1 MDKGGIVLKKYK
13 LSLGVLLLFIIAS
26 VILFNVKNNKDYNEN
41 LGHTSLYVETYLAG
55 KNQLTHPNVIKFDKP
70 WHGYKYWMGY
80 TPYPNGD
87 GEEENPSIAVSND
100 MYKWETPK
108 NLANPIADNE
118 ETGCNELKDSQ
129 LIYRDDLDRLEMW
142 YLGRVSK
149 NLGGDGE
156 TLLLFRKTSKDGIN
170 WSKYQVMREFKYV
183 SPAIIW
189 DGEKY
194 CVWGIGFDGQG
205 TKGVFDYFESKDGV
219 NWSDPV
225 HCKIGNDSKTL
236 DMWHG
241 DVTYNE
247 KLKCYELV
255 YISMSKQE
263 IYYTASKDKVNFN
276 KTKVIIKNDNTWN
289 VLYRPTLLFENNQY
303 YCLYGV
309 IKVNGENYISMSTGK
324 NINEL
329 KGISDKDI
337 NKMSGTPMEKY
348 KEKKTKIE
356 ILYEFKDKFL
366 RIKLLTFIPILFM
379 LSLFLKRYIRHDI
392 KNIIN
397 ILSLLICEFYMFFK
411 IDFTSIESIVGGL
424 TYGLVQA
431 FIINACTM
439 YLLFIFKEEIIE

>member
-1 MDKGGIVLKKYK
+1 MKKNRMI
-13 LSLGVLLLFIIAS
+13 FIILLIF
-26 VILFNVKNNKDYNEN
+26 VILSIALFNVKNNKDYNEN

-87 GEEENPSIAVSND
+87 GEEENPSIAASND

-170 WSKYQVMREFKYV
+170 WSKYQVIREFKYV

-194 CVWGIGFDGQG
+194 CVWGIGFEGQG
-205 TKGVFDYFESKDGV
+205 TKGVFDYFESKDGT

-241 DVTYNE
+241 NVTYNE

-255 YISMSKQE
+255 YIPTSNQE
-263 IYYTASKDKVNFN
+263 VYYTTSKDKINFDKP
-276 KTKVIIKNDNTWN
+276 KTIVENDGTWTR
-289 VLYRPTLLFENNQY
+289 LYRPTLLFENNQY
-303 YCLYGV
+303 YCIYGS
-309 IKVNGENYISMSTGK
+309 IGENNENYISMSTGK
-324 NINEL
+324 DINNL
-329 KGISDKDI
+329 TGISDKDI
-337 NKMSGTPMEKY
+337 SEMADTPMEKC
-348 KEKKTKIE
+348 KEKIPFMERLSELKKTFFRLE
-356 ILYEFKDKFL
+356 
-366 RIKLLTFIPILFM
+366 LLVFIPLLFV
-379 LSLFLKRYIRHDI
+379 LGIIFEKNHKSDI
-392 KNIIN
+392 NRII
-397 ILSLLICEFYMFFK
+397 IITSLLICEFYMFLKVNFS
-411 IDFTSIESIVGGL
+411 SIESIVAGL
-424 TYGLVQA
+424 IMGVIQA
-431 FIINACTM
+431 FVLTSGTM
-439 YLLFIFKEEIIE
+439 YLLFISKKYK

>member
-1 MDKGGIVLKKYK
+1 MKKNK
-13 LSLGVLLLFIIAS
+13 ILLFIVLFFIILS
-26 VILFNVKNNKDYNEN
+26 VSLFNIKNNKNQNEN
-41 LGHTSLYVETYLAG
+41 LGHTSLYIETYLAG

-80 TPYPNGD
+80 TPYPNAN
-87 GEEENPSIAVSND
+87 GEEENPSIAASND

-129 LIYRDDLDRLEMW
+129 LIYRDDLERLEMW

-189 DGEKY
+189 AGEKY
-194 CVWGIGFDGQG
+194 CVWGIGFEGQG

-225 HCKIGNDSKTL
+225 HCKIGNDSNTL

-241 DVTYNE
+241 NVTYNE
-247 KLKCYELV
+247 NSKCYELV
-255 YISMSKQE
+255 YIPMSNQE
-263 IYYTASKDKVNFN
+263 VYYTTSKNKINFDKA
-276 KTKVIIKNDNTWN
+276 KVIVKNDGTWTR
-289 VLYRPTLLFENNQY
+289 LYRPTLLFENNQY
-303 YCLYGV
+303 YCIYGA
-309 IKVNGENYISMSTGK
+309 IGENNENYISMSTGED
-324 NINEL
+324 INNL

-337 NKMSGTPMEKY
+337 SKMADTPMEKR
-348 KEKKTKIE
+348 KEKVSFME
-356 ILYEFKDKFL
+356 RLSEFKKTFF
-366 RIKLLTFIPILFM
+366 RFELLVFIPILYI
-379 LSLFLKRYIRHDI
+379 LGILLKKYIEV
-392 KNIIN
+392 NVYYIIS
-397 ILSLLICEFYMFFK
+397 IVSILICECYMFLK
-411 IDFTSIESIVGGL
+411 IDFKSLESIVIGL
-424 TYGLVQA
+424 IIGAIQA
-431 FIINACTM
+431 FVLTSGST
-439 YLLFIFKEEIIE
+439 YLLLKYKK

>member
-1 MDKGGIVLKKYK
+1 MKKYK
-13 LSLGVLLLFIIAS
+13 MSLGVLLLFIIAS

-80 TPYPNGD
+80 TPYPNAN

-156 TLLLFRKTSKDGIN
+156 TLLLFRKTSKDGTN
-170 WSKYQVMREFKYV
+170 WSKYKVMRKFKYV

-194 CVWGIGFDGQG
+194 CVWGIGFDGQD

-219 NWSDPV
+219 NWSDPI
-225 HCKIGNDSKTL
+225 HCKIGNNSKTL

-241 DVTYNE
+241 NVTYNE

-255 YISMSKQE
+255 YIPMSNQE
-263 IYYTASKDKVNFN
+263 VYYTTSKN
-276 KTKVIIKNDNTWN
+276 KTNFDKAKMIVKNDGTWTR
-289 VLYRPTLLFENNQY
+289 LYRPTLLFENNQY
-303 YCLYGV
+303 YCIYGV
-309 IKVNGENYISMSTGK
+309 IGENNENYISMSTGK
-324 NINEL
+324 DINNL
-329 KGISDKDI
+329 IGISDKYI
-337 NKMSGTPMEKY
+337 SKMANTPMEKY
-348 KEKKTKIE
+348 IKKISPMEKISEIKKIFFRLE
-356 ILYEFKDKFL
+356 
-366 RIKLLTFIPILFM
+366 LLVFIPLLSVLGIILKKNHK
-379 LSLFLKRYIRHDI
+379 SDI
-392 KNIIN
+392 NRII
-397 ILSLLICEFYMFFK
+397 IITSLLICEFYMFLK
-411 IDFTSIESIVGGL
+411 INFSSIESIVAGL
-424 TYGLVQA
+424 IMGVIQA
-431 FIINACTM
+431 FILTSGTM
-439 YLLFIFKEEIIE
+439 YLLFISKKYK

>member
-1 MDKGGIVLKKYK
+1 MRKYKISLFIVL
-13 LSLGVLLLFIIAS
+13 VFVVIS
-26 VILFNVKNNKDYNEN
+26 VVLFNVKNYKDYNEN
-41 LGHTSLYVETYLAG
+41 LGHTSLYIETYLAG
-55 KNQLTHPNVIKFDKP
+55 KNQPTHPNVIKFDKP

-205 TKGVFDYFESKDGV
+205 TKGVFDYFESKDGT

-241 DVTYNE
+241 NITYNE
-247 KLKCYELV
+247 KLRCYELV
-255 YISMSKQE
+255 YTPLSNQKV
-263 IYYTASKDKVNFN
+263 YYTTSKDKTNFD
-276 KTKVIIKNDNTWN
+276 KSKVIVQNDSSWSY
-289 VLYRPTLLFENNQY
+289 LYRPTLLFDDNQY
-303 YCLYGV
+303 YCLYGA
-309 IKVNGENYISMSTGK
+309 IGENNENYITMSVGRDIY
-324 NINEL
+324 NL
-329 KGISDKDI
+329 KGISDDDI
-337 NKMSGTPMEKY
+337 SKMLRTPMEKLIHRESIR
-348 KEKKTKIE
+348 EK
-356 ILYEFKDKFL
+356 LSGFKQQFIRL
-366 RIKLLTFIPILFM
+366 ELLIFIPLLYIINIIVR
-379 LSLFLKRYIRHDI
+379 RYTNKDI
-392 KNIIN
+392 KNISD
-397 ILSLLICEFYMFFK
+397 ILLLIVCESYMFSK
-411 IDFTSIESIVGGL
+411 IDFTSIESILV
-424 TYGLVQA
+424 GLVMGLLQV
-431 FIINACTM
+431 FIIISGEN
-439 YLLFIFKEEIIE
+439 YLISRYKKKKYIN

>member
-1 MDKGGIVLKKYK
+1 MKKYK
-13 LSLGVLLLFIIAS
+13 LSLGVLLLFVIAS
-26 VILFNVKNNKDYNEN
+26 VILFNVKNNKDYSEN

-87 GEEENPSIAVSND
+87 GEEENPSIAASND

-142 YLGRVSK
+142 YLGRISK

-156 TLLLFRKTSKDGIN
+156 TLLLFRKTSKNGIN

-205 TKGVFDYFESKDGV
+205 TKGVFDYFESKDGI
-219 NWSDPV
+219 NWSEPI

-241 DVTYNE
+241 NVTYNE

-255 YISMSKQE
+255 YIPMSNQE
-263 IYYTASKDKVNFN
+263 VYYTTSKNKTNFDKV
-276 KTKVIIKNDNTWN
+276 KTIVENDGTWTR
-289 VLYRPTLLFENNQY
+289 LYRPTLLFENNQY
-303 YCLYGV
+303 YCIYGA
-309 IKVNGENYISMSTGK
+309 IGENSENYISMSTGK
-324 NINEL
+324 DINNL
-329 KGISDKDI
+329 TGISDKDI
-337 NKMSGTPMEKY
+337 SKMADTPMEKR
-348 KEKKTKIE
+348 KEKVSFME
-356 ILYEFKDKFL
+356 RLSEFKRIFL
-366 RIKLLTFIPILFM
+366 RLELLALIPILFV
-379 LSLFLKRYIRHDI
+379 LSIILKKLGKQDI
-392 KNIIN
+392 NLIISVTS
-397 ILSLLICEFYMFFK
+397 ILVCEFYMFLK
-411 IDFTSIESIVGGL
+411 IDFTSIESIVVGL
-424 TYGLVQA
+424 IMGVIQA
-431 FIINACTM
+431 FVLISGTM
-439 YLLFIFKEEIIE
+439 YLLFIKKIYK

>member
-1 MDKGGIVLKKYK
+1 MKKYK
-13 LSLGVLLLFIIAS
+13 ILMIIIVIFFIALSTLQFSI
-26 VILFNVKNNKDYNEN
+26 KNLKLYNEN
-41 LGHTSLYVETYLAG
+41 LGHISLYIETYLAG

-80 TPYPNGD
+80 TPYPNAD
-87 GEEENPSIAVSND
+87 GEEENPSIAASND

-142 YLGRVSK
+142 YLGRISK

-170 WSKYQVMREFKYV
+170 WSKYQVIRKFKYV

-219 NWSDPV
+219 NWSNPL

-241 DVTYNE
+241 NVTYNE

-255 YISMSKQE
+255 YIPMSNQE
-263 IYYTASKDKVNFN
+263 VYYTTSKDKTNFD
-276 KTKVIIKNDNTWN
+276 KAKVIVKNDGTWN
-289 VLYRPTLLFENNQY
+289 RLYRPTLLFENNQY
-303 YCLYGV
+303 YCIYGA
-309 IKVNGENYISMSTGK
+309 IGENNENYISMSTGK
-324 NINEL
+324 YINNL
-329 KGISDKDI
+329 TGISDKDI
-337 NKMSGTPMEKY
+337 SKMTDTPMEKR
-348 KEKKTKIE
+348 KEKISFMEKISE
-356 ILYEFKDKFL
+356 IKKIFFRFE
-366 RIKLLTFIPILFM
+366 LLVFIPILFI
-379 LSLFLKRYIRHDI
+379 LSIALKRLR
-392 KNIIN
+392 KGNINGI
-397 ILSLLICEFYMFFK
+397 ISVISLLICEFYMFLK
-411 IDFTSIESIVGGL
+411 IDFTSIGPIVIGL
-424 TYGLVQA
+424 IMGAIQA
-431 FIINACTM
+431 FVLTSGTM
-439 YLLFIFKEEIIE
+439 YLLFISKKYK

>member
-1 MDKGGIVLKKYK
+1 MKKCRI
-13 LSLGVLLLFIIAS
+13 SLMIIMLFITLSA
-26 VILFNVKNNKDYNEN
+26 ILFNVKNNKLYSNDV
-41 LGHTSLYVETYLAG
+41 GHTSLYIETYLAG
-55 KNQLTHPNVIKFDKP
+55 KNQPTHPNVIKFDKP

-80 TPYPNGD
+80 TPYPNGN
-87 GEEENPSIAVSND
+87 GEEENPSIAASND

-170 WSKYQVMREFKYV
+170 WSKYKVMREFKYV

-205 TKGVFDYFESKDGV
+205 TKGVFDYFESKDGT

-241 DVTYNE
+241 NVTYNE

-255 YISMSKQE
+255 YTPLSNQKV
-263 IYYTASKDKVNFN
+263 YYTTSKDKTNFD
-276 KTKVIIKNDNTWN
+276 TSEVIVENDSSWSY
-289 VLYRPTLLFENNQY
+289 LYRPTLLFDNNQY
-303 YCLYGV
+303 YCLYGA
-309 IKVNGENYISMSTGK
+309 IGENNENYITMSTGK
-324 NINEL
+324 EINNL
-329 KGISDKDI
+329 KGISDNDI
-337 NKMSGTPMEKY
+337 GKMAGVPMEKQ
-348 KEKKTKIE
+348 KQKASLREK
-356 ILYEFKDKFL
+356 LSEFKKQFTRL
-366 RIKLLTFIPILFM
+366 ELLIFIPVLYILDII
-379 LSLFLKRYIRHDI
+379 LKKYLNKDI
-392 KNIIN
+392 KNIIG
-397 ILSLLICEFYMFFK
+397 ILSLIICELYMFLK
-411 IDFTSIESIVGGL
+411 IDFTSIESIIF
-424 TYGLVQA
+424 GLVMGLIQA
-431 FIINACTM
+431 FIITSGVI
-439 YLLFIFKEEIIE
+439 YLLLLKNKVIKN

>member
-1 MDKGGIVLKKYK
+1 MKKYK
-13 LSLGVLLLFIIAS
+13 IPVMIVLLFLIISS
-26 VILFNVKNNKDYNEN
+26 VLFNIKNHKEYNQN
-41 LGHTSLYVETYLAG
+41 LGYISLYIETYLAG
-55 KNQLTHPNVIKFDKP
+55 KNQPTHPNVIKFDKP

-87 GEEENPSIAVSND
+87 GEEENPSIAASND

-170 WSKYQVMREFKYV
+170 WSKYKVMREFKYV

-194 CVWGIGFDGQG
+194 CVWGIGFEGQG

-219 NWSDPV
+219 NWSDPI

-241 DVTYNE
+241 NVTYNE
-247 KLKCYELV
+247 ELECYELV
-255 YISMSKQE
+255 YIPMSNQE
-263 IYYTASKDKVNFN
+263 VYYATSKDKTNFDKA
-276 KTKVIIKNDNTWN
+276 KTIVENDGTWTR
-289 VLYRPTLLFENNQY
+289 LYRPTLLYENDQY
-303 YCLYGV
+303 YCLYGA
-309 IKVNGENYISMSTGK
+309 IGENNENYITMSTGK
-324 NINEL
+324 EIDNL
-329 KGISDKDI
+329 TGISDKDI
-337 NKMSGTPMEKY
+337 SKMAGMPMEKQKQ
-348 KEKKTKIE
+348 KESLMERLSECKKQFIRLE
-356 ILYEFKDKFL
+356 
-366 RIKLLTFIPILFM
+366 LLIFIPLLYIL
-379 LSLFLKRYIRHDI
+379 SIILKRYINKDI
-392 KNIIN
+392 KNIIG
-397 ILSLLICEFYMFFK
+397 ILSLIICELYMFLK
-411 IDFTSIESIVGGL
+411 IDFTSIESIIV
-424 TYGLVQA
+424 GLVMGLIQA
-431 FIINACTM
+431 FIINSGVI
-439 YLLFIFKEEIIE
+439 YLLSLSNKVITKSRK

>member
-1 MDKGGIVLKKYK
+1 MNKYRISLIIIIFFIV
-13 LSLGVLLLFIIAS
+13 IS
-26 VILFNVKNNKDYNEN
+26 VIFFNKKNQNLYNESV
-41 LGHTSLYVETYLAG
+41 GHISLYIETYLAG
-55 KNQLTHPNVIKFDKP
+55 KNQPTHPNVIKFDKP

-156 TLLLFRKTSKDGIN
+156 TLLLFRKISKDGIN

-194 CVWGIGFDGQG
+194 CVWGIGFEGQG

-219 NWSDPV
+219 NWSGPV

-241 DVTYNE
+241 NVSYNE

-255 YISMSKQE
+255 YTPLSNQQV
-263 IYYTASKDKVNFN
+263 YYTTSKDKINFE
-276 KTKVIIKNDNTWN
+276 KSKVIVQNDGSWN
-289 VLYRPTLLFENNQY
+289 YLYRPTLLFDNDQY
-303 YCLYGV
+303 YCLYGA
-309 IKVNGENYISMSTGK
+309 ISENSENYITMSTGK
-324 NINEL
+324 DIDNLN
-329 KGISDKDI
+329 GISDGDI
-337 NKMSGTPMEKY
+337 SKMTGIPMEKQTQ
-348 KEKKTKIE
+348 KKSLIE
-356 ILYEFKDKFL
+356 RLSEFKKQFIRL
-366 RIKLLTFIPILFM
+366 ELLIFMPLLYILDII
-379 LSLFLKRYIRHDI
+379 LKRYII
-392 KNIIN
+392 LIN
-397 ILSLLICEFYMFFK
+397 
-411 IDFTSIESIVGGL
+411 
-424 TYGLVQA
+424 
-431 FIINACTM
+431 
-439 YLLFIFKEEIIE
+439 

>member
-1 MDKGGIVLKKYK
+1 MKKYK
-13 LSLGVLLLFIIAS
+13 LSLGVLLLFVIAS
-26 VILFNVKNNKDYNEN
+26 VILFNVKNNKDYSEN

-80 TPYPNGD
+80 TPYPNGN
-87 GEEENPSIAVSND
+87 GEEENPSIAASND

-170 WSKYQVMREFKYV
+170 WSKYKVMREFKYV

-205 TKGVFDYFESKDGV
+205 TKGVFDYFESKDGT

-241 DVTYNE
+241 NVTYNE

-255 YISMSKQE
+255 YTPLSNQKV
-263 IYYTASKDKVNFN
+263 YYTTSKDKTNFD
-276 KTKVIIKNDNTWN
+276 TSEVIVENDSSWSY
-289 VLYRPTLLFENNQY
+289 LYRPTLLFDNNQY
-303 YCLYGV
+303 YCLYGA
-309 IKVNGENYISMSTGK
+309 IGEDNENYITMSTGK
-324 NINEL
+324 EINNL
-329 KGISDKDI
+329 KGISDNDI
-337 NKMSGTPMEKY
+337 GKMAGVPMEKQKQ
-348 KEKKTKIE
+348 KEP
-356 ILYEFKDKFL
+356 L
-366 RIKLLTFIPILFM
+366 RERLSELKRQFTRLELLIFIPIL
-379 LSLFLKRYIRHDI
+379 YILI
-392 KNIIN
+392 LYLKNI
-397 ILSLLICEFYMFFK
+397 
-411 IDFTSIESIVGGL
+411 
-424 TYGLVQA
+424 
-431 FIINACTM
+431 
-439 YLLFIFKEEIIE
+439 

>member
-1 MDKGGIVLKKYK
+1 
-13 LSLGVLLLFIIAS
+13 
-26 VILFNVKNNKDYNEN
+26 
-41 LGHTSLYVETYLAG
+41 
-55 KNQLTHPNVIKFDKP
+55 
-70 WHGYKYWMGY
+70 MGY

-87 GEEENPSIAVSND
+87 GEEENPSIAASND

-142 YLGRVSK
+142 YLGRISK

-170 WSKYQVMREFKYV
+170 WSKYQVIREFKYV

-194 CVWGIGFDGQG
+194 CVWGIGFEGQG

-241 DVTYNE
+241 NVTYNE

-255 YISMSKQE
+255 YIPTSNQE
-263 IYYTASKDKVNFN
+263 IYYTTSKDKINFDKA
-276 KTKVIIKNDNTWN
+276 KTIVENDGTWTR
-289 VLYRPTLLFENNQY
+289 LYRPTLLFE
-303 YCLYGV
+303 
-309 IKVNGENYISMSTGK
+309 KS
-324 NINEL
+324 
-329 KGISDKDI
+329 
-337 NKMSGTPMEKY
+337 
-348 KEKKTKIE
+348 
-356 ILYEFKDKFL
+356 
-366 RIKLLTFIPILFM
+366 
-379 LSLFLKRYIRHDI
+379 
-392 KNIIN
+392 
-397 ILSLLICEFYMFFK
+397 
-411 IDFTSIESIVGGL
+411 
-424 TYGLVQA
+424 
-431 FIINACTM
+431 
-439 YLLFIFKEEIIE
+439 

>member
-1 MDKGGIVLKKYK
+1 MKKYK
-13 LSLGVLLLFIIAS
+13 ILMIIIVIFFIALSTLQFSI
-26 VILFNVKNNKDYNEN
+26 KNLKLYNEN
-41 LGHTSLYVETYLAG
+41 LGHISLYIETYLAG

-87 GEEENPSIAVSND
+87 GEEENPSIAASND

-129 LIYRDDLDRLEMW
+129 LIYRDDLERLEMW
-142 YLGRVSK
+142 YLGRISK

-170 WSKYQVMREFKYV
+170 WSKYKVMREFKYV

-194 CVWGIGFDGQG
+194 CVWGIGFEGQG

-225 HCKIGNDSKTL
+225 HCKIGNDSNTL

-241 DVTYNE
+241 NVTYNE
-247 KLKCYELV
+247 NLKCYELV
-255 YISMSKQE
+255 YIPMSNQE
-263 IYYTASKDKVNFN
+263 VYYTTSKNKINFDKA
-276 KTKVIIKNDNTWN
+276 KVIVKNDGTWTR
-289 VLYRPTLLFENNQY
+289 LYRPTLLFENNQY
-303 YCLYGV
+303 YCIYGA
-309 IKVNGENYISMSTGK
+309 IGENNENYISMSTGED
-324 NINEL
+324 INNL

-337 NKMSGTPMEKY
+337 SKMADTPMEKR
-348 KEKKTKIE
+348 KEKVSFME
-356 ILYEFKDKFL
+356 RLSEFKKTFF
-366 RIKLLTFIPILFM
+366 RFELLVFIPILFI
-379 LSLFLKRYIRHDI
+379 LSIALKRLR
-392 KNIIN
+392 KGNINGI
-397 ILSLLICEFYMFFK
+397 ISVISLLICEFYMFLK
-411 IDFTSIESIVGGL
+411 IDFTSIGPIVIGL
-424 TYGLVQA
+424 IMGAIQA
-431 FIINACTM
+431 FVLTSGTM
-439 YLLFIFKEEIIE
+439 YLLFISKKYK